1 MSRIGKKPV
10 VVPAGVTVQVAER
23 KVSVKGK
30 HGELSMV
37 HHPRISVTF
46 DSGSKELRVER
57 PDDVRESRALHGLT
71 RALINNMV
79 QGVSTPWE
87 KKLEIVGVGYQASL
101 SGKTLTLQVG
111 YANAIKLPVPAGVT
125 VEVPDNTHINLKGAD
140 RQAVGQFAAEI
151 RRVRPPE
158 PYKGKG
164 IKYSTERVRRKFG
177 KAFCS

>member
-1 MSRIGKKPV
+1 MSRIGKKPIPI
-10 VVPAGVTVQVAER
+10 PAGVTVTVADG

-30 HGELSMV
+30 HGELSFV
-37 HHPRISVTF
+37 HHPRVSVTY
-46 DSGSKELRVER
+46 DTGAKEIRVER

-71 RALINNMV
+71 RALVNNMV
-79 QGVSTPWE
+79 QGVDKPWE

-111 YANAIKLPVPAGVT
+111 FANAIKLSVPAGVT
-125 VEVPDNTHINLKGAD
+125 VEVPDNTHVNLKGAD

-164 IKYSTERVRRKFG
+164 IKYIDERVRRKAG
-177 KAFCS
+177 KAFGS

>member
-1 MSRIGKKPV
+1 MSRIGKKPIPI
-10 VVPAGVTVQVAER
+10 PAGVTVTVADG

-30 HGELSMV
+30 HGELSFV
-37 HHPRISVTF
+37 HHPRVSVTY
-46 DSGSKELRVER
+46 DTGAKEIRVER

-71 RALINNMV
+71 RALVNNMV
-79 QGVSTPWE
+79 QGVDKPWE
-87 KKLEIVGVGYQASL
+87 MKLEIVGVGYQASL

-111 YANAIKLPVPAGVT
+111 FANAIKLSVPAGVT
-125 VEVPDNTHINLKGAD
+125 VEVPDNTHVNLKGAD

-164 IKYSTERVRRKFG
+164 IKYIDERVRRKAG
-177 KAFCS
+177 KAFGS